1 MRCPFG
7 CREAHGR
14 EDSTRRSTAYYR
26 TEEGRQKRKIQN
38 GRRKRRAPERAKP
51 EAIEL
56 SAPLVEHVRMV
67 VGLIEQRRVIREEVV
82 RMLARVLR
90 QHSLIFGRRRDYIP
104 FPDDAS
110 P

>member
-1 MRCPFG
+1 M
-7 CREAHGR
+7 
-14 EDSTRRSTAYYR
+14 AYYR

-38 GRRKRRAPERAKP
+38 GKRKRRSPERAKP

-56 SAPLVEHVRMV
+56 SAPMVEHVRMV
-67 VGLIEQRRVIREEVV
+67 VGLIEQRRVSREEVM

-90 QHSLIFGRRRDYIP
+90 QHSLFFGRGSDHIP
-104 FPDDAS
+104 SLNEAS